1 MIIKLMQYE
10 IGTLS
15 FWIVLSDNETLFVLA
30 EKKEDVDEE
39 VLKELSVK
47 EAKIFRSK
55 EVLSERFCELLPFAL
70 KINKQDISGFYFIL
84 DYTIK
89 EKFKNNN
96 LSENDFLQLFAC
108 YINKNLILVT
118 EDKALLEIGGCIVK
132 KEWVISLSDLY
143 NIEND

>member
-1 MIIKLMQYE
+1 MKKYLLDSNIIINLWKKDEKTLNKLIKQNKLL
-10 IGTLS
+10 IL
-15 FWIVLSDNETLFVLA
+15 
-30 EKKEDVDEE
+30 EE

-47 EAKIFRSK
+47 EAKIYRSK
-55 EVLSERFCELLPFAL
+55 ELLSERFCELLPFAL

-132 KEWVISLSDLY
+132 KERLISLSDLY

>member
-1 MIIKLMQYE
+1 MKKYLLDSNIIINLWEKDEKTLNKLINQNKLL
-10 IGTLS
+10 IL
-15 FWIVLSDNETLFVLA
+15 
-30 EKKEDVDEE
+30 EE

-47 EAKIFRSK
+47 EAKIYRSR
-55 EVLSERFCELLPFAL
+55 EVLSERFCKLLPFAL

-108 YINKNLILVT
+108 YINENLILVT
-118 EDKALLEIGGCIVK
+118 EDKALLEIGGCIAK
-132 KEWVISLSDLY
+132 KERVISLSDLY

>member
-1 MIIKLMQYE
+1 MKKYLLDSNIIINLWEKDEKTLNKLIKQNKFL
-10 IGTLS
+10 IL
-15 FWIVLSDNETLFVLA
+15 
-30 EKKEDVDEE
+30 EE

-47 EAKIFRSK
+47 EAKIYRSK
-55 EVLSERFCELLPFAL
+55 E
-70 KINKQDISGFYFIL
+70 DISGFYFIL

-108 YINKNLILVT
+108 YINENLILVT

-132 KEWVISLSDLY
+132 KERVISLSDLY

>member
-1 MIIKLMQYE
+1 MKKYLLDSNIIINLWKKDEKTLNKLIKQNKLL
-10 IGTLS
+10 IL
-15 FWIVLSDNETLFVLA
+15 
-30 EKKEDVDEE
+30 EE

-47 EAKIFRSK
+47 EAKIYRSK

-108 YINKNLILVT
+108 YINRNLKDYSNIIYIRIILDIT
-118 EDKALLEIGGCIVK
+118 EEKYSEK
-132 KEWVISLSDLY
+132 HWEERK
-143 NIEND
+143 

>member
-1 MIIKLMQYE
+1 MKKYLLDSNIIINLWKKDEKTLNKLINQNKLL
-10 IGTLS
+10 IL
-15 FWIVLSDNETLFVLA
+15 
-30 EKKEDVDEE
+30 EE

-47 EAKIFRSK
+47 EAKIYRSR

-108 YINKNLILVT
+108 YINRNLKNYSNIIYIRIIL
-118 EDKALLEIGGCIVK
+118 D
-132 KEWVISLSDLY
+132 ISEEKYS
-143 NIEND
+143 EKHWEERK

>member
-1 MIIKLMQYE
+1 MKRYLLDSNIIINLWEKDEKTLNKLIKQNKLL
-10 IGTLS
+10 IL
-15 FWIVLSDNETLFVLA
+15 
-30 EKKEDVDEE
+30 EE

-47 EAKIFRSK
+47 EAKIYRSK
-55 EVLSERFCELLPFAL
+55 EVLSERFCELLSFAL

-108 YINKNLILVT
+108 YINENLILVT
-118 EDKALLEIGGCIVK
+118 EDKALLEIGGCIAK
-132 KEWVISLSDLY
+132 KERVISLSDLY

>member
-1 MIIKLMQYE
+1 MFFSPFQRGYYLVSQTYCISLGWEEQCSYNLTDRIK
-10 IGTLS
+10 G
-15 FWIVLSDNETLFVLA
+15 
-30 EKKEDVDEE
+30 
-39 VLKELSVK
+39 
-47 EAKIFRSK
+47 
-55 EVLSERFCELLPFAL
+55 FCELLPFAL

-108 YINKNLILVT
+108 YINENLILVT
-118 EDKALLEIGGCIVK
+118 EDKALLEIGGCIAK
-132 KEWVISLSDLY
+132 KERVISLSDLY